1 MILIRPT
8 IESDGPL
15 LTSWLAKGDI
25 LQWFPMHD
33 LVEIEDATRLWMA
46 YSNLG
51 ASLTATLDN
60 EPVGMA
66 LLYIQPYEKLAH
78 QCLFS
83 IVISPDHRGQG
94 IGTKLLTQLM
104 KMGKEKFKLELLH
117 LEVYDGNPAIGLY
130 RKLGFT
136 EFGAQ
141 KHFIKEGENQYRG
154 KVMMEKRL

>member
-1 MILIRPT
+1 MIRIRPS

-15 LTSWLAKGDI
+15 LVGWLAKGDV

-33 LVEIEDATRLWMA
+33 VAEIEDATRIWMA
-46 YSNLG
+46 YSKLG
-51 ASLTATLDN
+51 ASLTATLDDQ
-60 EPVGMA
+60 PVGMA

-83 IVISPDHRGQG
+83 IVISPDYRGQG
-94 IGTKLLTQLM
+94 IGTQLLTALM
-104 KMGKEKFKLELLH
+104 ELGKKKFHLELLH

-141 KHFIKEGENQYRG
+141 KHFIKEGEGQYRG
-154 KVMMEKRL
+154 KVIMQKVL